1 MGVTQELSQR
11 ARLVLASVV
20 ANYISTAEPV
30 GSRTVS
36 NQKEVHFSPAT
47 VRNVMADLEEMGYL
61 EQPHVSAGRV
71 PTSDGLR
78 FYVDSILE
86 LDELDQ
92 HTKNLIRSQ
101 LENQPINEVNDIFKA
116 TGRALSQISRQAAI
130 VAVPSP
136 EQEVFRHMEF
146 VRLATGLILVVLV
159 SKAGGV
165 QNRII
170 EAEEDIAQEEL
181 DRYTRYLNE
190 LLADLTLSQVKQRV
204 AQEMASE
211 RNRFDVVLSRA
222 LTLGKQ
228 ALDNRNEG
236 ELLID
241 GQTNLM
247 NQPEFKDVVRLRGIF
262 RAFEEKSTLLR
273 LLDKALTAQGVRLL
287 IGSESDLAELDG
299 LSVVTSPYGEPG
311 KPSGALGVIG
321 PTRMDYSKVIP
332 MVDFTARV
340 VSRILDQRGK

>member
-1 MGVTQELSQR
+1 MTQELSER

-20 ANYISTAEPV
+20 ANYIATAEPV

-36 NQKEVHFSPAT
+36 KQKDVDFSPAT
-47 VRNVMADLEEMGYL
+47 VRNVMSDLEEMGYL

-71 PTSDGLR
+71 PTAEGLR
-78 FYVDSILE
+78 LYVDSILE

-92 HTKNLIRSQ
+92 RTKEAIRSQ
-101 LENQPINEVNDIFKA
+101 LENQPVNEINDIFKA
-116 TGRALSQISRQAAI
+116 TSRALSRISRQAAL
-130 VAVPSP
+130 VVVPSP
-136 EQEVFRHMEF
+136 EHEVFRQIEF
-146 VRLATGLILVVLV
+146 VRLAPGLILVVLV

-190 LLADLTLSQVKQRV
+190 VLADLTLRQVKQRV
-204 AQEMASE
+204 AQEMARE

-222 LTLGKQ
+222 LTLSKQ
-228 ALDNRNEG
+228 ALDNRSEG

-247 NQPEFKDVVRLRGIF
+247 DQPEFKDVVRLRAIF
-262 RAFEEKSTLLR
+262 QAFEEKSTLLR
-273 LLDKALTAQGVRLL
+273 LLDKALTAKGVRLL
-287 IGSESDLAELDG
+287 IGSESDLSELDG
-299 LSVVTSPYGEPG
+299 LSMVTSPYGEQG
-311 KPSGALGVIG
+311 NPSGALGVIG

-332 MVDFTARV
+332 MVDFTARL
-340 VSRILDQRGK
+340 VSRILDERGK

>member
-1 MGVTQELSQR
+1 MTQELSQR

-20 ANYISTAEPV
+20 ANYIATAEPV

-36 NQKEVHFSPAT
+36 KQKNVDFSPAT
-47 VRNVMADLEEMGYL
+47 VRNVMSDLEDMGYL

-71 PTSDGLR
+71 PTSEGLR
-78 FYVDSILE
+78 LYVDSILE

-92 HTKNLIRSQ
+92 RTKDTIRAQ
-101 LENQPINEVNDIFKA
+101 LENQPVNEANDIFKA
-116 TGRALSQISRQAAI
+116 TSRALSRISRQTAL
-130 VAVPSP
+130 VVVPSP

-146 VRLATGLILVVLV
+146 VRLAAGLILVVLV
-159 SKAGGV
+159 SKSGGV

-181 DRYTRYLNE
+181 DRYTRYLND
-190 LLADLTLSQVKQRV
+190 LLADLTLNQVKQRV
-204 AQEMASE
+204 AQEMANE
-211 RNRFDVVLSRA
+211 RNLFDTVLSRA

-228 ALDNRNEG
+228 ALENRSEG

-247 NQPEFKDVVRLRGIF
+247 DQPEFKDVVRLRGIF
-262 RAFEEKSTLLR
+262 QAFEEKSTLLR
-273 LLDKALTAQGVRLL
+273 LLDKALTAQGVRLV

-311 KPSGALGVIG
+311 KSSGALGVIG

-332 MVDFTARV
+332 MVDFTARL
-340 VSRILDQRGK
+340 VSRILDERGK

>member
-1 MGVTQELSQR
+1 MGVTQELSER

-20 ANYISTAEPV
+20 ANYITTAEPV

-36 NQKEVHFSPAT
+36 KQKEVDFSPAT
-47 VRNVMADLEEMGYL
+47 VRNVMSDLEEMGYL

-71 PTSDGLR
+71 PTSEGLR

-92 HTKNLIRSQ
+92 RTKEILRSQ
-101 LENQPINEVNDIFKA
+101 LEDQPVNEVNDIFKA
-116 TGRALSQISRQAAI
+116 TSRALSQISRQAAL

-146 VRLATGLILVVLV
+146 VRLAPGLILVVLV

-170 EAEEDIAQEEL
+170 EAEEDIVQEEL
-181 DRYTRYLNE
+181 DRYTRYLND

-204 AQEMASE
+204 AQEMAGE
-211 RNRFDVVLSRA
+211 RNRFDAVLSRA

-228 ALDNRNEG
+228 ALDNRSEG

-247 NQPEFKDVVRLRGIF
+247 DQPEFKDVVRLRGIF
-262 RAFEEKSTLLR
+262 QAFEEKSTLLR

-287 IGSESDLAELDG
+287 IGSESDLTELDG
-299 LSVVTSPYGEPG
+299 LSVVTSPYGEQG

-332 MVDFTARV
+332 MVDFTARL

>member
-1 MGVTQELSQR
+1 MTQELSER

-20 ANYISTAEPV
+20 ANYITTAEPV

-36 NQKEVHFSPAT
+36 KQKEVDFSPAT
-47 VRNVMADLEEMGYL
+47 VRNVMSDLEEMGYL

-71 PTSDGLR
+71 PTSEGLR

-92 HTKNLIRSQ
+92 RTKEILRSQ
-101 LENQPINEVNDIFKA
+101 LEDQPVNEVNDIFKA
-116 TGRALSQISRQAAI
+116 TSRALSQISRQAAL

-146 VRLATGLILVVLV
+146 VRLAPGLILVVLV

-170 EAEEDIAQEEL
+170 EAEEDIVQEEL
-181 DRYTRYLNE
+181 DRYTRYLND

-204 AQEMASE
+204 AQEMAGE
-211 RNRFDVVLSRA
+211 RNRFDAVLSRA

-228 ALDNRNEG
+228 ALDNRSEG

-247 NQPEFKDVVRLRGIF
+247 DQPEFKDVVRLRGIF
-262 RAFEEKSTLLR
+262 QAFEEKSTLLR

-287 IGSESDLAELDG
+287 IGSESDLTELDG
-299 LSVVTSPYGEPG
+299 LSVVTSPYGEQG

-332 MVDFTARV
+332 MVDFTARL

>member
-1 MGVTQELSQR
+1 M
-11 ARLVLASVV
+11 
-20 ANYISTAEPV
+20 
-30 GSRTVS
+30 
-36 NQKEVHFSPAT
+36 
-47 VRNVMADLEEMGYL
+47 
-61 EQPHVSAGRV
+61 
-71 PTSDGLR
+71 
-78 FYVDSILE
+78 
-86 LDELDQ
+86 
-92 HTKNLIRSQ
+92 
-101 LENQPINEVNDIFKA
+101 
-116 TGRALSQISRQAAI
+116 
-130 VAVPSP
+130 AVPSP

-146 VRLATGLILVVLV
+146 VRLAPGLILVVLV

-181 DRYTRYLNE
+181 DRYTRYLND
-190 LLADLTLSQVKQRV
+190 LLADLTLRSQVKQRV

-211 RNRFDVVLSRA
+211 RNRFDTVLSRA

-228 ALDNRNEG
+228 ALDNRSEG

-247 NQPEFKDVVRLRGIF
+247 DQPEFKDVVRLRGIF
-262 RAFEEKSTLLR
+262 QAFEEKSTLLR

-299 LSVVTSPYGEPG
+299 LSVVTSPYGEKASP
-311 KPSGALGVIG
+311 PGALGVIG

-332 MVDFTARV
+332 MVDFTARL

>member
-1 MGVTQELSQR
+1 M
-11 ARLVLASVV
+11 LASVV
-20 ANYISTAEPV
+20 ANYITTAEPV

-36 NQKEVHFSPAT
+36 KQKDVDFSPAT
-47 VRNVMADLEEMGYL
+47 VRNVMSDLEEMGYL

-71 PTSDGLR
+71 PTAEGLR
-78 FYVDSILE
+78 LYVDSILE

-92 HTKNLIRSQ
+92 HTKDTIRSQ
-101 LENQPINEVNDIFKA
+101 LENQPVNEVNDIFKA
-116 TGRALSQISRQAAI
+116 TSRALSQISRQAAL

-146 VRLATGLILVVLV
+146 VRLAPGLILVVLV
-159 SKAGGV
+159 SKTGGV

-181 DRYTRYLNE
+181 DRYTRYLND

-211 RNRFDVVLSRA
+211 RNRFDAVLSRA

-228 ALDNRNEG
+228 ALDNRSEG

-247 NQPEFKDVVRLRGIF
+247 DQPEFKDVVRLRGIF
-262 RAFEEKSTLLR
+262 QAFEEKSTLLR

-287 IGSESDLAELDG
+287 IGAESDLAELDG
-299 LSVVTSPYGEPG
+299 LSVVTSPYGEQG

-332 MVDFTARV
+332 MVDFTARL

>member
-1 MGVTQELSQR
+1 MTQELSER

-20 ANYISTAEPV
+20 ANYVTTAEPV

-36 NQKEVHFSPAT
+36 KQKDVDFSPAT
-47 VRNVMADLEEMGYL
+47 VRNVMSDLEDMGYL

-71 PTSDGLR
+71 PTAEGLR
-78 FYVDSILE
+78 LYVDSILE

-92 HTKNLIRSQ
+92 RTKEILRSQ
-101 LENQPINEVNDIFKA
+101 LENQPVNEINDIFKA
-116 TGRALSQISRQAAI
+116 TSRALSQISRQAAL

-146 VRLATGLILVVLV
+146 VRLAPGLILVVLV

-170 EAEEDIAQEEL
+170 EAEEDITQEEL
-181 DRYTRYLNE
+181 DRYTRYLND

-204 AQEMASE
+204 AQEMAGE
-211 RNRFDVVLSRA
+211 RNRFDAVLSRA

-228 ALDNRNEG
+228 ALDNRSEG

-247 NQPEFKDVVRLRGIF
+247 DQPEFKDVVRLRGIF
-262 RAFEEKSTLLR
+262 QAFEEKSTLLR
-273 LLDKALTAQGVRLL
+273 LLDKALTAQGVRLI
-287 IGSESDLAELDG
+287 IGAESDLAELDG
-299 LSVVTSPYGEPG
+299 LSVVTSPYGEQG

-332 MVDFTARV
+332 MVDFTARL

>member
-1 MGVTQELSQR
+1 MAEELSQR

-20 ANYISTAEPV
+20 ANYIATAVPV

-36 NQKEVHFSPAT
+36 RQKDIGFSPAT
-47 VRNVMADLEEMGYL
+47 IRNVMADLEDMGYL

-71 PTSDGLR
+71 PTADGLR

-86 LDELDQ
+86 LDELDPQ
-92 HTKNLIRSQ
+92 TKETIRSQ
-101 LENQPINEVNDIFKA
+101 LENQPVSEVNDIFKA
-116 TGRALSQISRQAAI
+116 TSRALSQMSRHAAL

-146 VRLATGLILVVLV
+146 VRLAPGIILVVLV

-190 LLADLTLSQVKQRV
+190 LLADLTLSQVKKRV
-204 AQEMASE
+204 AQEMANE

-228 ALDNRNEG
+228 ALDNRSEG

-247 NQPEFKDVVRLRGIF
+247 DQPEFKDVVRLRGIF
-262 RAFEEKSTLLR
+262 HAFEEKSTLLR
-273 LLDKALTAQGVRLL
+273 LLDKALTAQGVGLV

-299 LSVVTSPYGEPG
+299 LSVVTSPYGEKG
-311 KPSGALGVIG
+311 KPLGALGVIG

-332 MVDFTARV
+332 MVDFTARL